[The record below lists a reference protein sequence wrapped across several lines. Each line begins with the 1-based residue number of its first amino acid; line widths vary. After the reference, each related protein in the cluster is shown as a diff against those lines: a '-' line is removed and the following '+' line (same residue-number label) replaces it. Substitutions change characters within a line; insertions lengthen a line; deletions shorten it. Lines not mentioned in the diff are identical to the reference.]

1 MQIENRKKYNWKLIC
16 IHYASSSVR
25 EMLYNKDVVL
35 TATEVRQTINVSC
48 ALILILFT
56 ASNFSGSVC
65 VCFYVGLNI

>member
-1 MQIENRKKYNWKLIC
+1 MQAV
-16 IHYASSSVR
+16 AS

-35 TATEVRQTINVSC
+35 TATEVRHTINVSC